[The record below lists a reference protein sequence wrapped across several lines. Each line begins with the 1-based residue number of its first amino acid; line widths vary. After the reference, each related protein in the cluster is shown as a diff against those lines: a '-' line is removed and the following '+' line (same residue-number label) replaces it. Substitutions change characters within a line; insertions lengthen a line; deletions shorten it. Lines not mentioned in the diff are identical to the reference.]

1 MLGSL
6 NTMVGLIVLYTYPY
20 RIGGLGWGMF
30 GRRFFLADS
39 WLRPRCG
46 TWNVSLLLLLL
57 LLLLLFLRC
66 FLAVHWKLC
75 CCCCRW
81 FCRCSAV
88 CVIAMCRNTQDGA
101 TRPLGSF
108 FFSQHLVFSTT
119 RKIQNKTKKRSSDAS
134 TEKSLRRNLPK
145 SAVLVVC
152 IQSPLVLR
160 KIGSKVFPG
169 SLFVIRRVIP
179 GTWYGVC
186 CHCLLYTSDAADE

>member
-1 MLGSL
+1 M
-6 NTMVGLIVLYTYPY
+6 
-20 RIGGLGWGMF
+20 
-30 GRRFFLADS
+30 
-39 WLRPRCG
+39 
-46 TWNVSLLLLLL
+46 SLLLLLL

-66 FLAVHWKLC
+66 FLAVHWKL

-108 FFSQHLVFSTT
+108 FFPNTWFSPQ
-119 RKIQNKTKKRSSDAS
+119 RGKFKTKQRNSQATRLRKNLSDEIFPNPPSWLCAS
-134 TEKSLRRNLPK
+134 NPPWFCGK
-145 SAVLVVC
+145 SAH
-152 IQSPLVLR
+152 
-160 KIGSKVFPG
+160 KVFPG

-186 CHCLLYTSDAADE
+186 CHGWSKSTLLEPRWIRIWQIIDSRLMI